1 MQFRLSGVVIDPG
14 LYGVKKPA
22 QVAAHMGGQFSS
34 DKIQCLD
41 AVGPF
46 IDLGNAGISGVL
58 FDASITNIAVT
69 TVDLDA

>member
-1 MQFRLSGVVIDPG
+1 MQFWLGGVVIYPG

-22 QVAAHMGGQFSS
+22 QVAAHMGGQFPS

-41 AVGPF
+41 TVGPF

-58 FDASITNIAVT
+58 FDASIANITVT